1 MPDVSGIAWR
11 FAGLSPLPRL
21 VSKIAS
27 DLLLFPKASRKYVA
41 GFELLFER
49 CHCNRGGHGLEY
61 IVAKNEMLTIRSSV
75 SDIFVMC
82 RNKSSS

>member
-1 MPDVSGIAWR
+1 MPVVSGISWR

-21 VSKIAS
+21 VSKIARG
-27 DLLLFPKASRKYVA
+27 LLLFPKASRKYLA
-41 GFELLFER
+41 GFELLLER
-49 CHCNRGGHGLEY
+49 RHCDRGGHGLEY
-61 IVAKNEMLTIRSSV
+61 IVVKHEMLTIRSSV